1 MVKQPKTVTPT
12 DGKVAMPASGQALVS
27 QERGRCNMAFLR
39 SHQAKPLANREP
51 TRSRGPQNSR
61 QEDLNWD
68 RLCASTARTPACWG
82 HVFGGSMSQAAVP
95 QRAWPA
101 PAHQGAL
108 AQGFSSLYWPGSRE
122 QRQKQTPAR
131 HHQRRAGSFFP
142 VLPSAWHLMDLKNPR
157 GKSHS
162 MGRGMARNLP
172 PIWHRGPSGSGSTGW
187 GPRGPGD
194 KHWGGLW
201 GHPGVGAGGHACVP
215 LHPQRCCFVATAT
228 LSGLRCS
235 IAQHRAGTGRR
246 GAPHSPLLPPT
257 QPRDS
262 RETPPGC
269 PHHPSP
275 RQQQPHAC
283 LCLAP
288 GRRGVHTHQPVLLQ
302 THPASRTGGGLARG
316 GVHRPWK

>member
-82 HVFGGSMSQAAVP
+82 HAFGGSMSQAAVP

-108 AQGFSSLYWPGSRE
+108 AQGLSSLYWPGSRE

-172 PIWHRGPSGSGSTGW
+172 PDLAQGPIGVWLHRMGSEGARGQALGWPLGTSRCRGWRPCLRPPASAALLLCCHSNALGP
-187 GPRGPGD
+187 
-194 KHWGGLW
+194 
-201 GHPGVGAGGHACVP
+201 P
-215 LHPQRCCFVATAT
+215 L
-228 LSGLRCS
+228 
-235 IAQHRAGTGRR
+235 QHRAAQGWHRETGGTPQPA
-246 GAPHSPLLPPT
+246 APPHTAPGLQGNTPWLSPPPLPT
-257 QPRDS
+257 AAAAPRLPLPRS
-262 RETPPGC
+262 REKGGAHTSASAAPNPP
-269 PHHPSP
+269 SK
-275 RQQQPHAC
+275 QN
-283 LCLAP
+283 
-288 GRRGVHTHQPVLLQ
+288 
-302 THPASRTGGGLARG
+302 RG
-316 GVHRPWK
+316 GFSMWRGP